1 MNALLMAAFLTV
13 FAVLM
18 VAVAITVRGDR
29 IRTVPVPEPIP
40 ARLVCDLEECH
51 EPSAVEFDCGLD
63 GNMFI
68 CRLHAG
74 RVSKW
79 APVVAVRGD
88 AS

>member
-1 MNALLMAAFLTV
+1 MTTFLVAAFLGTL
-13 FAVLM
+13 AVLM
-18 VAVAITVRGDR
+18 VAVAITVRSDR
-29 IRTVPVPEPIP
+29 LRVVPEPEPIP

-79 APVVAVRGD
+79 APVVGIREGL
-88 AS
+88 S